1 MAKEKKYSGKLM
13 VVLSLLPWVVYVFA
27 SARNHW
33 GVATAGGTIMC
44 LVYLAAL
51 RRQTTIK
58 LMDWTTLAFFV
69 SASILTI
76 GLRSTILTVYQV
88 MIIWSFY
95 AVAAWASVVAG
106 RPFTVAYARD
116 EQPPE
121 VWELPIFRRLNWI
134 LTLFWCG
141 LFSVNV
147 GFGAV
152 AVMVGGNLGKL
163 VPGFLLPTG
172 LLIYGFVFNKRF
184 PIRYVAR
191 VNAAGAAG
199 GSAESSSTA

>member
-1 MAKEKKYSGKLM
+1 VAKEKKYSGKLM

-172 LLIYGFVFNKRF
+172 LLIYGFVFTKRF